1 MVCTNPC
8 DDCKREGLPI
18 LFTRYAV
25 GYSSR
30 PEGLSLLDKFK
41 PTGKLQPQPG
51 GVSIKTAR
59 YGVRM
64 LRAGYL
70 YLRIERRGL
79 LEWEGYAIHPHGYL
93 KQFPVMLP
101 QRAETKI
108 ACARDARQANN
119 SLVWIKDAKNVK
131 SLWYAF
137 HPDPIDPAHLKRE
150 IEPNPAKYMQQFDV
164 AGWLGGN
171 TGQADSMQPAQLDK
185 QVLEYAALGDE
196 KVQVVGNEQFFGLMG
211 MTPQERGW
219 GNYEV
224 EETDQQVIPTPD
236 AAPVIIEEVRTVV
249 VTQPTYQKAHGPRLE
264 GMRKFLHDNKGAVVA
279 CEDALGIAQELSL
292 HHLTAAIPYVG
303 WLKTTDAKGVSN
315 AWKDSASRSIQTIQV
330 ALEKKAI
337 DDYDATTDR
346 LREVQDNMAGHYPGS
361 DSPMPVKIRRPDGSY
376 EIISVQE
383 LNRRRRA
390 DLQKQVDARTAAH
403 DSAVQDMNK
412 AAQNSIAS
420 NCDMSGVEEFNNEHK
435 KKLGER
441 DAQMDRIASDLVQWL
456 KADGLTHVAL
466 GRYSETASIDSG
478 DGNRCAGQLCSI
490 LLQLDNSPKGRAW
503 YSALDTF
510 TPGKKNL
517 VWRMLS
523 LNNAEISQEMQAALK
538 LVANPVPPSEQA
550 AADAQDNARTQKSY
564 ADMVAALASM
574 SKTVKSADKISKE
587 VKTVMDG
594 SEAVAKRFNS
604 LIEIGKAAKDSMP
617 AVLLSAIMGKIKE
630 LSPSALESMVARGQA
645 LMLARGLGTQA
656 IAHIKQQQADA
667 LSSALVK
674 QAKSIQRRVERAI
687 RGGSANSAMQE
698 MRITHTLCAANAL
711 AVLPALGRAYARQDT
726 RTTVEL
732 AGTVASLVGT
742 LKQAR
747 ADFYEKALFKKV
759 PDIVYKTH
767 KAGTATV
774 AERELLTLKAGA
786 ARYVAAGM
794 VVGVVWDA
802 VDGVT
807 AKTEKQNDLM
817 WAYIAR
823 TIVGGATVVGTI
835 VGARTLT
842 APLLLLR
849 FNLLSAVVTVAL
861 TATIAKLKGQPWVNW
876 LRAQPFRKSDSPKV
890 PHRSEAEMMDKLAD
904 ALAEIS

>member
-30 PEGLSLLDKFK
+30 SEGLSLLDKFK
-41 PTGKLQPQPG
+41 PTGKFQPQPG
-51 GVSIKTAR
+51 GVSINTAR

-101 QRAETKI
+101 QQAETKI

-264 GMRKFLHDNKGAVVA
+264 GIRKFLHDNKGAVVA
-279 CEDALGIAQELSL
+279 CEDALGITQELSL

-303 WLKTTDAKGVSN
+303 WLKTPDAKGVSN

-346 LREVQDNMAGHYPGS
+346 LREVQENMAGHYPGS

-420 NCDMSGVEEFNNEHK
+420 NCDMSRVEEFNNEHK
-435 KKLGER
+435 KELGER

-478 DGNRCAGQLCSI
+478 DGSRCAGQLCSI

-550 AADAQDNARTQKSY
+550 AANAQDSARTQKSY

-574 SKTVKSADKISKE
+574 SKTVKNADKISKE

-594 SEAVAKRFNS
+594 GEAVAKRFNS

-687 RGGSANSAMQE
+687 LGGSANSAMQE
-698 MRITHTLCAANAL
+698 MRITHTLCAVNAL

-802 VDGVT
+802 VDAVT